1 MDLRDQLQNLFPDH
15 KPEDKTPGSEDKPEL
30 WLQDAPI
37 LCKFEKRK
45 GKPVTVLEGY
55 TGASEDFKKLT
66 KILKNTLRVGG
77 SYKNELIIIQGN
89 NRDRIMDILQGLGFN
104 TKRVGG

>member
-15 KPEDKTPGSEDKPEL
+15 KPEEDPVASEGKPEIL
-30 WLQDAPI
+30 LQNAPI

-66 KILKNTLRVGG
+66 KILKNKLRVGG
-77 SYKNELIIIQGN
+77 SYKNECIIIQGN
-89 NRDRIMDILQGLGFN
+89 NRDQIMEILEELGFQ